1 MNNVVFVLDT
11 EKRPLTPCRP
21 AQARRLLRE
30 GKAAVFRRFPFT
42 LILKEARPDAVV
54 KPLAVK
60 IDPGA
65 KTTGLAL
72 VDASRVLFA
81 AELAHRGGAI
91 KSALDERRAYRRNR
105 RARKT
110 RHRAARFDNRV
121 RGKRELAG
129 ERFHSSELAGER
141 SCKWLP
147 PSLQHRVDTTL
158 TWVRRFARFAQV
170 DHLSVERV
178 KFDMQKMHNPEISGV
193 EYQQGTLAGYQVR
206 EYLLE
211 KFNRQCLYCGA
222 KDVPLEIEHV
232 HPKALGGSD
241 RVSNLTLAC
250 RPCNKKKDATP
261 VEIFLKDRPAVLAKL
276 KAQMKKPLAS
286 AAAVNATRN
295 AILDALIATGMPVE
309 TGDGAQTKFN
319 RTRQGYGKAHWIDA
333 ACVGDS
339 GATITLDPDLRPLQ
353 IKACGHG
360 VRQRCRPDAYG
371 FPRKAAPRNKT
382 FAGYQTGDLV
392 QAVIPSGKYAGTYV
406 GRIAIRHRPSFR
418 LSAGGKVFDVHPKHL
433 KKIQGADGY
442 AYA

>member
-1 MNNVVFVLDT
+1 MNNVVFVLDI

-30 GKAAVFRRFPFT
+30 GKAAVIRRFPFT
-42 LILKEARPDAVV
+42 LILKEARPDAIV
-54 KPLAVK
+54 KPLSVK

-65 KTTGLAL
+65 KTTGFAL

-91 KSALDERRAYRRNR
+91 KSALDERRVYRRNR
-105 RARKT
+105 RAHKT

-121 RGKRELAG
+121 RGK
-129 ERFHSSELAGER
+129 H
-141 SCKWLP
+141 KWLP
-147 PSLQHRVDTTL
+147 PSLQHRLDTTL
-158 TWVRRFARFAQV
+158 TWVRRFARFAPVEQI
-170 DHLSVERV
+170 SVERV
-178 KFDMQKMHNPEISGV
+178 KFDMQKMQNSEISGV

-211 KFNRQCLYCGA
+211 KFNRQCVYCGA
-222 KDVPLEIEHV
+222 KNVPLEIEHV

-250 RPCNKKKDATP
+250 RPCNKKKDALP
-261 VEIFLKDRPAVLAKL
+261 VEAFLKDQPAVLAKL
-276 KAQMKKPLAS
+276 KAQLKKPLSA

-295 AILDALIATGMPVE
+295 AIFSALVATGLPVE

-319 RTRQGYGKAHWIDA
+319 RTRQGYPKAHWIDA

-339 GATITLDPDLRPLQ
+339 GATITIDPDLRPLQ

-360 VRQRCRPDAYG
+360 VRQRCRPDTYG
-371 FPRKAAPRNKT
+371 FPRKAAPRSKT

-392 QAVIPSGKYAGTYV
+392 QAVIPSGKYAGTYA

>member
-11 EKRPLTPCRP
+11 NKRPMTPCSP
-21 AQARRLLRE
+21 ARARQLMRQGE
-30 GKAAVFRRFPFT
+30 AAVYRRHPFT
-42 LILKEARPDAVV
+42 LILKEARPDAIV
-54 KPLAVK
+54 KTLTIK

-65 KTTGLAL
+65 KTTGFAL
-72 VDASRVLFA
+72 TDATHRVLFA
-81 AELAHRGGAI
+81 AELTHRGRAI
-91 KSALDERRAYRRNR
+91 KDSLDARRALRRGRRNR
-105 RARKT
+105 KT
-110 RHRAARFDNRV
+110 RYRAARFDNR
-121 RGKRELAG
+121 RRPKGWLA
-129 ERFHSSELAGER
+129 
-141 SCKWLP
+141 
-147 PSLQHRVDTTL
+147 PSLQHRVATTM
-158 TWVRRFARFAQV
+158 TWVGRFRRWTAIEAIA
-170 DHLSVERV
+170 LERV
-178 KFDMQKMHNPEISGV
+178 KFDMQKMHSPEISGV
-193 EYQQGTLAGYQVR
+193 EYRQGELAGYQVR

-211 KFNRQCLYCGA
+211 KFNRQCVYCGA

-232 HPKALGGSD
+232 HPKSLGGSD

-418 LSAGGKVFDVHPKHL
+418 LSAGGKVFDVHPKYL
-433 KKIQGADGY
+433 TKIQGADGY